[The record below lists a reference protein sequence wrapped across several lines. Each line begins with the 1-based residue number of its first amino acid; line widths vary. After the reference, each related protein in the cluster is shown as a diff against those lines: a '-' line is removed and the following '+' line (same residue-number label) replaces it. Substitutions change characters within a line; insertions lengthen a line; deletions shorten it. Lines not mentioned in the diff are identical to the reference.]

1 MANQQGNFGFRPV
14 LMLGSAY
21 QGQGQQQM
29 TIASNETN
37 SIFMGDPV
45 VLNANGSISRG
56 SSKGAELVGVF
67 NGCFY
72 TDPTTQKPTF
82 SNHYPGAI
90 VASDIVASVISDPD
104 VVFEV
109 KVDDANA
116 GRAQVG
122 STANIATYAAGSTKS
137 GISGVSLDGGS
148 FATSNGSNFAVYDLS
163 TDPDNSDY
171 TVANANIL
179 VRINLH
185 QYRDSTGV

>member
-56 SSKGAELVGVF
+56 SSAGAELVGVF

-72 TDPTTQKPTF
+72 TDPTSQKPTF

-90 VASDIVASVISDPD
+90 VADDIVANVISDPN

-109 KVDDANA
+109 KCDDANA

-122 STANIATYAAGSTKS
+122 STCNIATYAAGSTKS
-137 GISGVSLDGGS
+137 GISGVAIDGS
-148 FATSNGSNFAVYDLS
+148 TFATSSASNFAVYDLS

-171 TVANANIL
+171 TAANANIL
-179 VRINLH
+179 VRINKH
-185 QYRDSTGV
+185 QYRDTTGI

>member
-14 LMLGSAY
+14 LMMGSAY

-56 SSKGAELVGVF
+56 STAGAEIVGVF

-72 TDPTTQKPTF
+72 TDPTSQKPTF

-90 VASDIVASVISDPD
+90 VADDIVANVISDPD

-109 KVDDANA
+109 KCDDTNA

-122 STANIATYAAGSTKS
+122 STCNIATYAAGSTKS
-137 GISGVSLDGGS
+137 GISGVSIDGTT
-148 FATSNGSNFAVYDLS
+148 FDTSSASNFAVYDLS

-171 TVANANIL
+171 TAANANIL
-179 VRINLH
+179 VRINKH
-185 QYRDSTGV
+185 QYRDTTGI

>member
-14 LMLGSAY
+14 LMMGSAY
-21 QGQGQQQM
+21 NGQGQQQM
-29 TIASNETN
+29 SIASNETN

-56 SSKGAELVGVF
+56 SSAGAELVGIF

-90 VASDIVASVISDPD
+90 VADDIVANVISDPD
-104 VVFEV
+104 VIFEV
-109 KVDDANA
+109 KIDDANG

-122 STANIATYAAGSTKS
+122 STCNIATYSAGSTKS
-137 GISGVSLDGGS
+137 GISGVAIDGS
-148 FATSNGSNFAVYDLS
+148 TFATSDASNFAVYDLS

-179 VRINLH
+179 VRINKH

>member
-14 LMLGSAY
+14 LMQGSAY
-21 QGQGQQQM
+21 NGQGQQQM

-56 SSKGAELVGVF
+56 SSAGAELVGVF

-90 VASDIVASVISDPD
+90 VADDIVANVISDPD

-109 KVDDANA
+109 KCDDANA

-122 STANIATYAAGSTKS
+122 STCNIATYAAGSTKS
-137 GISGVSLDGGS
+137 GISGVAIDGSTFG
-148 FATSNGSNFAVYDLS
+148 TSNASNFAVYDLS

-171 TVANANIL
+171 TAANANIL
-179 VRINLH
+179 VRINKH
-185 QYRDSTGV
+185 QYRDATGI

>member
-1 MANQQGNFGFRPV
+1 MANQQRNFGFRRV
-14 LMLGSAY
+14 LMQGSAY
-21 QGQGQQQM
+21 NGQGQQQM

-56 SSKGAELVGVF
+56 SSAGAELVGIF

-90 VASDIVASVISDPD
+90 VADDIVANVISDPD
-104 VVFEV
+104 VIFEV
-109 KVDDANA
+109 KVDDANG

-137 GISGVSLDGGS
+137 GISGVALDGS
-148 FATSNGSNFAVYDLS
+148 TFATSNASNFAVYDLS

-171 TVANANIL
+171 DSANANIL
-179 VRINLH
+179 VRINKH
-185 QYRDSTGV
+185 QYRDTTGI

>member
-1 MANQQGNFGFRPV
+1 MANQNGNFGFRPV
-14 LMLGSAY
+14 LMMGSAY
-21 QGQGQQQM
+21 NGQGQQQM

-56 SSKGAELVGVF
+56 SSAGAELVGVF

-72 TDPTTQKPTF
+72 TDPTSQKPTF

-90 VASDIVASVISDPD
+90 VADDIVANVISDPD
-104 VVFEV
+104 VIFEV
-109 KVDDANA
+109 KVDDANG

-137 GISGVSLDGGS
+137 GISGVALDGS
-148 FATSNGSNFAVYDLS
+148 TFATSNASNFAVYDLS

-171 TVANANIL
+171 DSANANIL
-179 VRINLH
+179 VRINKH
-185 QYRDSTGV
+185 QYRDTTGI

>member
-14 LMLGSAY
+14 LMMGSAY

-56 SSKGAELVGVF
+56 STAGAEIVGVF

-72 TDPTTQKPTF
+72 TDPTSQKPTF

-90 VASDIVASVISDPD
+90 VADDIVANVISDPD

-109 KVDDANA
+109 KCDDANA

-137 GISGVSLDGGS
+137 GISGVSIDGS
-148 FATSNGSNFAVYDLS
+148 TFATSNASNFAVYDLS

-171 TVANANIL
+171 TAANANIL
-179 VRINLH
+179 VRINKH
-185 QYRDSTGV
+185 QYRDTTGI

>member
-14 LMLGSAY
+14 LMMGSAY
-21 QGQGQQQM
+21 NGQGQQEM

-56 SSKGAELVGVF
+56 SSAGAELVGIF

-90 VASDIVASVISDPD
+90 VADDIVANVISDPD
-104 VVFEV
+104 VIFEV
-109 KVDDANA
+109 KIDDANG

-122 STANIATYAAGSTKS
+122 STCNIATYSAGSTKS
-137 GISGVSLDGGS
+137 GISAVAIDGS
-148 FATSNGSNFAVYDLS
+148 TFATSDASNFAVYDLS

-179 VRINLH
+179 VRINKH

>member
-56 SSKGAELVGVF
+56 STAGAELVGVF

-90 VASDIVASVISDPD
+90 VADDIVANVITDPD

-109 KVDDANA
+109 KCDDSNA

-122 STANIATYAAGSTKS
+122 STCNIATYSAGSTKS
-137 GISGVSLDGGS
+137 GISDVAIDGS
-148 FATSNGSNFAVYDLS
+148 TFATSSASNFAVYDLS

-171 TVANANIL
+171 TAANANIL
-179 VRINLH
+179 VRINKH
-185 QYRDSTGV
+185 QYTDTTGI

>member
-14 LMLGSAY
+14 LMMGSAY

-56 SSKGAELVGVF
+56 SSAGAELVGVF

-90 VASDIVASVISDPD
+90 VADDIVANVISDPD

-109 KVDDANA
+109 KCDDTNA

-122 STANIATYAAGSTKS
+122 STCNIATYAAGSTKS
-137 GISGVSLDGGS
+137 GISDVAIDGSTFG
-148 FATSNGSNFAVYDLS
+148 TSNASNFAVYDLS

-171 TVANANIL
+171 TAANANIL
-179 VRINLH
+179 VRINKH
-185 QYRDSTGV
+185 QYRDTTGI